1 MRLRDRAHHRGLH
14 GHAHISRERRNAL
27 LMIRTAQAR
36 VAVWALMLAAYAAPF
51 PAVKHLYGLT
61 AFVTILSLLA
71 LLLTDWGQ
79 MAASKAQL
87 AATDAHADA
96 EHVRSATGTDQQ

>member
-1 MRLRDRAHHRGLH
+1 MLH
-14 GHAHISRERRNAL
+14 GAEHHDKERRNAL
-27 LMIRTAQAR
+27 IMIRTAQAR

-87 AATDAHADA
+87 AAANAHHDA
-96 EHVRSATGTDQQ
+96 EVARAHISPGPDR